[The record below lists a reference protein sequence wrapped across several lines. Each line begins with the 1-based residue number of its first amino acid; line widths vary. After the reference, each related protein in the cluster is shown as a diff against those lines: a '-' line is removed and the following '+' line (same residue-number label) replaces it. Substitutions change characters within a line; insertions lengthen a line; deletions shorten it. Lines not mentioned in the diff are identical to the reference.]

1 MVAENQDRDRKNKE
15 CEEEE
20 RDVLQL
26 AAHYHRPFRIGG
38 VMDDR
43 PKQTAAAKGEKI
55 NEAEQPGKTELQW
68 GGDRANQTEQ
78 EPDNSA
84 ARQEQG

>member
-1 MVAENQDRDRKNKE
+1 MMAEQQNRDRKNKKSAE
-15 CEEEE
+15 KQ
-20 RDVLQL
+20 RDILEL
-26 AAHYHRPFRIGG
+26 SADYDRPLRVGG
-38 VMDDR
+38 VMYNR

-84 ARQEQG
+84 ARQQQG

>member
-1 MVAENQDRDRKNKE
+1 
-15 CEEEE
+15 
-20 RDVLQL
+20 
-26 AAHYHRPFRIGG
+26 
-38 VMDDR
+38 VMYNR

>member
-1 MVAENQDRDRKNKE
+1 MMAEQQNRDRKNKE
-15 CEEEE
+15 GAKKE
-20 RDVLQL
+20 RDILEL
-26 AAHYHRPFRIGG
+26 PAHYDRPLRVGG
-38 VMDDR
+38 VMHNR

-68 GGDRANQTEQ
+68 GRDRANQTEQ